1 MSYMEMSNVRS
12 VNDDAKF
19 DVMLS
24 LVTRKQ
30 ARNSQRKMVARM
42 SML

>member
-1 MSYMEMSNVRS
+1 MSYMEMSDVRS
-12 VNDDAKF
+12 VNDAKF

>member
-1 MSYMEMSNVRS
+1 MEMSDVRS
-12 VNDDAKF
+12 MNNDAKF
-19 DVMLS
+19 DAVLS

-30 ARNSQRKMVARM
+30 ARNSQRKLVARM